1 MILTNLSNDKSL
13 VVPSNFPSRNKLKI
27 ISRHSDDFFFRRQKK
42 SIFFGLF
49 WLGPKLWFGSIL
61 KLNRHSFLLVFN
73 TFLFW
78 MDKEWEF
85 FKNMC
90 FFQNVQNST
99 SLHYGSNF
107 TSQNVFVN
115 KTRLSD
121 NRKIIPK
128 VKL

>member
-13 VVPSNFPSRNKLKI
+13 VVPSNFLSRNKLKI

-73 TFLFW
+73 TILFRI
-78 MDKEWEF
+78 DKEWDF
-85 FKNMC
+85 LKNMC
-90 FFQNVQNST
+90 CFSKCAKF
-99 SLHYGSNF
+99 NF
-107 TSQNVFVN
+107 IHFTFQNVFVT
-115 KTRLSD
+115 KSRLGD